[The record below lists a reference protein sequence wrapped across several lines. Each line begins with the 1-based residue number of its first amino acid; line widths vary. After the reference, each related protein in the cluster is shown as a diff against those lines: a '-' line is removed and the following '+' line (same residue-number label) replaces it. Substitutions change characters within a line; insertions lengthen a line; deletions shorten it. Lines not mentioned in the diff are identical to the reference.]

1 MHLARC
7 TLEVHYSST
16 VARLIKKFVK
26 WQHFEGVIRDAAETT
41 DDQLTLRAYT
51 ATTAPPSEQ
60 TPKLCT
66 LALASRELETAVVE

>member
-26 WQHFEGVIRDAAETT
+26 WQQHFEGVIRDAAETT

-60 TPKLCT
+60 TPKL
-66 LALASRELETAVVE
+66 

>member
-1 MHLARC
+1 MHLAQC

-26 WQHFEGVIRDAAETT
+26 WQQHFEGVIRDAAETT

-60 TPKLCT
+60 TPKLW
-66 LALASRELETAVVE
+66 LLLVGN